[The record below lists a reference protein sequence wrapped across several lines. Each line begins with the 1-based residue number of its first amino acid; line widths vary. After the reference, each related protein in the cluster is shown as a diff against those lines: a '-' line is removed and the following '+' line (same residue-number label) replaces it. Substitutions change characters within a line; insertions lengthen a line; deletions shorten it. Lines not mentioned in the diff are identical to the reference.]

1 MLVKQY
7 YDGRFHIQSSQNLK
21 VGHTGSQSQNCY
33 YFIIIAGIQTLT
45 GTCAKD
51 RQGFDSIKYLVFQWT
66 YDIQSIKLSMA
77 IIFGSEPS
85 ILNTL

>member
-1 MLVKQY
+1 MADSIFSPHRTQK
-7 YDGRFHIQSSQNLK
+7 DGNTESHSE
-21 VGHTGSQSQNCY
+21 NCY

-45 GTCAKD
+45 GTCVKD
-51 RQGFDSIKYLVFQWT
+51 RQGFDSIKYQVFQWT

-77 IIFGSEPS
+77 IIFGSEPR

>member
-1 MLVKQY
+1 MA
-7 YDGRFHIQSSQNLK
+7 DSIFSASS
-21 VGHTGSQSQNCY
+21 GDTESQSENCY

-51 RQGFDSIKYLVFQWT
+51 RQGFDSITYQVFQLT
-66 YDIQSIKLSMA
+66 YDIQSIKLFMA
-77 IIFGSEPS
+77 KISGSEPS